1 MTKSYNLK
9 IAGNDNGL
17 TEKLEYLGGIDERS
31 IFVDLLGNPKEN
43 SNVWWDFKDT
53 DDNDIKEFNR
63 YELNNS
69 GAGINSMVL
78 KHTYFHTP
86 PREIMEKYPELEQTG
101 NSVHSVGEKV
111 GYKNIGVDESGIEVL
126 TKTEEDEL
134 WTHLIYRPRT
144 KQYIKEPR
152 LLSVDEAISEG
163 LPLDVIGKQKGSWV
177 RYYINVKSF
186 NQSRKK
192 NWFKVLEDTVN
203 ARFRKRLQTKYLQF
217 KSTQTDKAGNIL
229 NEFESRP
236 ASYPSI
242 QTPYHDIWENNSFE
256 YKVGK
261 GKPKVYQ
268 VKVGFRPTSK
278 QPESKRFKE
287 HLESRGLTSAIAG
300 LEDFRDNSA
309 VIVEDE
315 KDGYV
320 YFSRPL
326 ASSGYNSTNGKPMI
340 RILVDKNDIKT
351 DLTKNEAW
359 IKDGDGDT
367 HHKNTE
373 GTKLNEWLNEEY
385 PVDKSKEDQ
394 LRNRIYEVLTGERK
408 INHLYYIQLCGVF
421 GAPVED
427 HQWAKDNIMVEFP
440 VKHKKVDFYIKKT
453 NHILELKIGIP
464 DGDKDYNQILAYEKL
479 VSKQEG
485 KVEKVSLLAVSNEM
499 YPTSLTGGFEDKLIS
514 KFQTE
519 LNQDFDEEYSL
530 VDLRFC
536 GYEDI
541 LK

>member
-1 MTKSYNLK
+1 MTTKYDLK

-17 TEKLEYLGGIDERS
+17 PEKLKSLGGIDEQS
-31 IFVDLLGNPKEN
+31 IFVDLLGNPKQH
-43 SNVWWDFKDT
+43 SDVWWDFKDT

-69 GAGINSMVL
+69 GEGINSRVL
-78 KHTYFHTP
+78 EYTYFHTP
-86 PREIMEKYPELEQTG
+86 PKEIMEKYPELKQTG
-101 NSVHSVGEKV
+101 NSVHSIGEKV
-111 GYKNIGVDESGIEVL
+111 GHKNLGVEELGIEVL

-134 WTHLIYRPRT
+134 WTHLIYKPSV
-144 KQYIKEPR
+144 KEYIKEPR

-163 LPLDVIGKQKGSWV
+163 LPLDVIGKQKGSWI
-177 RYYINVKSF
+177 RYYINAKSF
-186 NQSRKK
+186 RPR
-192 NWFKVLEDTVN
+192 WFKTLETTVN
-203 ARFRKRLQTKYLQF
+203 SRFGKRLQTKYLQF
-217 KSTQTDKAGNIL
+217 RGSQTDKAGNVL

-242 QTPYHDIWENNSFE
+242 QTPYHDIWEENSFK
-256 YKVGK
+256 YQVGK
-261 GKPKVYQ
+261 GKPKIYDVLI
-268 VKVGFRPTSK
+268 GFRPTVN
-278 QPESKRFKE
+278 QPESKYFKQY
-287 HLESRGLTSAIAG
+287 LESRGLTSAITG
-300 LEDFRDNSA
+300 LEDFRDNTA
-309 VIVEDE
+309 LIVEDKE
-315 KDGYV
+315 DGYI
-320 YFSRPL
+320 YYSRPL
-326 ASSGYNSTNGKPMI
+326 SSSGYNSTNGKPMI
-340 RILVDKNDIKT
+340 RVLVSKDDIKT
-351 DLTKNEAW
+351 DLTKNEAKL
-359 IKDGDGDT
+359 KDGDGDT
-367 HHKNTE
+367 HHKMTE
-373 GTKLNEWLNEEY
+373 GRLFNEWLSKEY

-421 GAPVED
+421 GAPVGD
-427 HQWAKDNIMVEFP
+427 YQWAKDNIMVEFP